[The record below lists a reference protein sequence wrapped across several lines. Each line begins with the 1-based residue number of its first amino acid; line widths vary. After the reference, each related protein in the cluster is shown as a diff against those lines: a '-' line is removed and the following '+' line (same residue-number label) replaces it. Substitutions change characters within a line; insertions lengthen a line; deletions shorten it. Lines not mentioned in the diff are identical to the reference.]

1 MSTVKVFAISGSLR
15 VASLNSALLRAAQ
28 ALAPEGMSIEIYDGL
43 RGIPPYDED
52 HDTDEP
58 PTEVAALRRRIQ
70 EADALLI
77 ASPKYNYGI
86 PGALKNALD
95 WASRPWGGV
104 LKGKPI
110 AVMGASPT
118 DFGTVRAQLALRQAF
133 LWTGSLLVTQPEVM
147 IPRAQERFNASGRLI
162 DEGTRKQ
169 LEELLVALATT
180 SGKAAAGRAA

>member
-28 ALAPEGMSIEIYDGL
+28 AIAPEGMSIEIYDGL

-104 LKGKPI
+104 P
-110 AVMGASPT
+110 
-118 DFGTVRAQLALRQAF
+118 
-133 LWTGSLLVTQPEVM
+133 
-147 IPRAQERFNASGRLI
+147 
-162 DEGTRKQ
+162 
-169 LEELLVALATT
+169 
-180 SGKAAAGRAA
+180 